1 VRVRVV
7 RVQAVRSLN
16 TEQMLQARCSP
27 SPKRKR
33 QERARAGTGTA
44 CILQVASKWC
54 TRTPCQ
60 LPAAAVLRVV
70 KEKEK
75 KAGQVEVIV
84 VTD

>member
-1 VRVRVV
+1 MRVRVV

-16 TEQMLQARCSP
+16 TEQMLQAPRCSP

-75 KAGQVEVIV
+75 KPGKWK
-84 VTD
+84 